1 MKGVKPGDAG
11 VSRSLAQKKEGLL
24 EEIKQEVEGCTLC
37 PLSKNRT
44 RAVFGEGDPDALIMF
59 IGEAPGEDEDR
70 LGRPFVGKAG
80 QLLTKILLSV
90 SIKREEVYIANMVK
104 CRPPGNRTPTLEEI
118 ETCFPYLEAQIAIVN
133 PSVIVTLG
141 SISTGY
147 LLGTKEPMSKLRGQW
162 FDWRGGKRVFPMF
175 HPSFLLR
182 HESRAPGSPK
192 YLTWLDIQEVK
203 RVYDLLRRDMGRI

>member
-1 MKGVKPGDAG
+1 M
-11 VSRSLAQKKEGLL
+11 RKKEELL
-24 EEIKQEVEGCTLC
+24 EEIRQEVERCTLC
-37 PLSKNRT
+37 PLAKSRT
-44 RAVFGEGDPDALIMF
+44 QTVFGEGNPDALIMF

-70 LGRPFVGKAG
+70 SGRPFVGKAG

-90 SIKREEVYIANMVK
+90 GIQREEVYIANMVK
-104 CRPPGNRTPTLEEI
+104 CRPPGNRTPTLEEV
-118 ETCFPYLEAQIAIVN
+118 EACFPYLEAQIAIVN

-141 SISTGY
+141 SVSTGY

-162 FDWRGGKRVFPMF
+162 FDWRGGKRIFPMF

-192 YLTWLDIQEVK
+192 YLTWQDIQEVK
-203 RVYDLLRRDMGRI
+203 RVYDLLRESTRRV

>member
-1 MKGVKPGDAG
+1 M
-11 VSRSLAQKKEGLL
+11 RKKEELL
-24 EEIKQEVEGCTLC
+24 EEIRQEVERCTLC
-37 PLSKNRT
+37 PLAKSRT
-44 RAVFGEGDPDALIMF
+44 QTVFGEGNPDALIMF

-70 LGRPFVGKAG
+70 SGRPFVGKAG

-90 SIKREEVYIANMVK
+90 GIQREEVYIANMVK
-104 CRPPGNRTPTLEEI
+104 CRPPGNRTPTLEEV
-118 ETCFPYLEAQIAIVN
+118 EACFPYLEAQIAIVN

-141 SISTGY
+141 SVSTGY

-162 FDWRGGKRVFPMF
+162 FDWRGGKRIFPMF

-192 YLTWLDIQEVK
+192 YLTWQDIQEVR
-203 RVYDLLRRDMGRI
+203 RVYDLLRESTRRV

>member
-1 MKGVKPGDAG
+1 M
-11 VSRSLAQKKEGLL
+11 RKKEELL
-24 EEIKQEVEGCTLC
+24 EEIRREVEQCTLC
-37 PLSKNRT
+37 PLAKSRT
-44 RAVFGEGDPDALIMF
+44 QTVFGEGNPDALIMF

-70 LGRPFVGKAG
+70 SGRPFVGKAG

-90 SIKREEVYIANMVK
+90 GIQREEVYIANMVK
-104 CRPPGNRTPTLEEI
+104 CRPPGNRTPTLEEV
-118 ETCFPYLEAQIAIVN
+118 EACFPYLEAQIAIVN

-141 SISTGY
+141 SVSTGY

-162 FDWRGGKRVFPMF
+162 FDWRGGKRIFPMF

-192 YLTWLDIQEVK
+192 YLTWQDIQEVK
-203 RVYDLLRRDMGRI
+203 RVYDLLRESTRRV

>member
-1 MKGVKPGDAG
+1 M
-11 VSRSLAQKKEGLL
+11 SRSLLRKKEELL
-24 EEIKQEVEGCTLC
+24 EEIRREVEQCTLC
-37 PLSKNRT
+37 PLAKSRT
-44 RAVFGEGDPDALIMF
+44 QTVFGEGNPDALIMF

-70 LGRPFVGKAG
+70 SGRPFVGKAG

-90 SIKREEVYIANMVK
+90 GIQREEVYIANMVK
-104 CRPPGNRTPTLEEI
+104 CRPPGNRTPTLEEV
-118 ETCFPYLEAQIAIVN
+118 EACFPYLEAQIAIVN

-141 SISTGY
+141 SVSTGY

-162 FDWRGGKRVFPMF
+162 FDWRGGKRIFPMF

-192 YLTWLDIQEVK
+192 YLTWQDIQEVK
-203 RVYDLLRRDMGRI
+203 RVYDLLRESTRRV

>member
-1 MKGVKPGDAG
+1 
-11 VSRSLAQKKEGLL
+11 VSRSLLRKKEELL
-24 EEIKQEVEGCTLC
+24 EEIRQEVERCTLC
-37 PLSKNRT
+37 PLAKSRT
-44 RAVFGEGDPDALIMF
+44 QTVFGEGNPDALIMF

-70 LGRPFVGKAG
+70 SGRPFVGKAG

-90 SIKREEVYIANMVK
+90 GIQREEVYIANMVK
-104 CRPPGNRTPTLEEI
+104 CRPPGNRTPTLEEV
-118 ETCFPYLEAQIAIVN
+118 EACFPYLEAQIAIVN

-141 SISTGY
+141 SVSTGY

-162 FDWRGGKRVFPMF
+162 FDWRGGKRIFPMF

-192 YLTWLDIQEVK
+192 YLTWQDIQEVR
-203 RVYDLLRRDMGRI
+203 RVYDLLRESTRRV

>member
-1 MKGVKPGDAG
+1 M
-11 VSRSLAQKKEGLL
+11 SRSLLRKKEELL
-24 EEIKQEVEGCTLC
+24 EEIRQEVERCTLC
-37 PLSKNRT
+37 PLAKSRT
-44 RAVFGEGDPDALIMF
+44 QTVFGEGNPDALIMF

-70 LGRPFVGKAG
+70 SGRPFVGKAG

-90 SIKREEVYIANMVK
+90 GIQREEVYIANMVK
-104 CRPPGNRTPTLEEI
+104 CRPPGNRTPTLEEV
-118 ETCFPYLEAQIAIVN
+118 EACFPYLEAQIAIVN

-141 SISTGY
+141 SVSTGY

-162 FDWRGGKRVFPMF
+162 FDWRGGKRIFPMF

-192 YLTWLDIQEVK
+192 YLTWQDIQEVR
-203 RVYDLLRRDMGRI
+203 RVYDLLRESTRRV

>member
-1 MKGVKPGDAG
+1 
-11 VSRSLAQKKEGLL
+11 VSRSLLRKKEELL
-24 EEIKQEVEGCTLC
+24 EEIRREVEQCTLC
-37 PLSKNRT
+37 PLAKSRT
-44 RAVFGEGDPDALIMF
+44 QTVFGEGNPDALIMF

-70 LGRPFVGKAG
+70 SGRPFVGKAG

-90 SIKREEVYIANMVK
+90 GIQREEVYIANMVK
-104 CRPPGNRTPTLEEI
+104 CRPPGNRTPTLEEV
-118 ETCFPYLEAQIAIVN
+118 EACFPYLEAQIAIVN

-141 SISTGY
+141 SVSTGY

-162 FDWRGGKRVFPMF
+162 FDWRGGKRIFPMF

-192 YLTWLDIQEVK
+192 YLTWQDIQEVK
-203 RVYDLLRRDMGRI
+203 RVYDLLRESTRRV